1 MEIES
6 IKRKL
11 KEQNNIIIKARSSYS
26 WNAKQM
32 VKSGFCKC
40 LAFHLLE
47 LSQKVNA
54 FPHFIKTSK
63 QTTDQQSTRPQ
74 NELSSF
80 RKKQN
85 QNYTHTTTNHQD
97 WYSVLVLLIS
107 SYYASSS
114 NTMWTEAIST
124 TVLKY
129 FSICWEYLA
138 CWGRMGKKKR
148 LLHILSWLRV
158 HV

>member
-80 RKKQN
+80 RKKPKPEL
-85 QNYTHTTTNHQD
+85 YTHHNQP
-97 WYSVLVLLIS
+97 SGLVL
-107 SYYASSS
+107 
-114 NTMWTEAIST
+114 ST
-124 TVLKY
+124 GTAD
-129 FSICWEYLA
+129 FQ
-138 CWGRMGKKKR
+138 
-148 LLHILSWLRV
+148 LLCI
-158 HV
+158 